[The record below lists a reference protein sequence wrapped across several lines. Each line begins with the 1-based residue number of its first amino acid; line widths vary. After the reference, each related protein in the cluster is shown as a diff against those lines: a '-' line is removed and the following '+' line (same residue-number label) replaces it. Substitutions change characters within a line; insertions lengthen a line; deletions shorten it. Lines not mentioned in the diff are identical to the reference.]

1 MKISK
6 GQRVTLSGILIVI
19 SFILK
24 RTTVDPMIANIFMI
38 GAAVIS
44 GLPIMKNAL
53 SALRYKIVGIDALV
67 SLAVVGAMFL
77 GEYWEAAAVTFLF
90 MLGDYLESK
99 TLEKTRSSIKSLLDL
114 ASDVSRVIRDG
125 VEVQVSLE
133 EVVKGDIVIVKPGE
147 KISVDGTVI

>member
-99 TLEKTRSSIKSLLDL
+99 TLRRLDH
-114 ASDVSRVIRDG
+114 
-125 VEVQVSLE
+125 Q
-133 EVVKGDIVIVKPGE
+133 
-147 KISVDGTVI
+147 